1 MVRSPIDEIQNPT
14 GRNNGLAEIC
24 SLQVCRKFVKKKT
37 RSKYGAKM
45 ANTSFAYHK
54 IKAGCVSLTSN
65 EANAVFT
72 IFAPDLLLRFYK
84 FATYL

>member
-1 MVRSPIDEIQNPT
+1 MVNAP
-14 GRNNGLAEIC
+14 
-24 SLQVCRKFVKKKT
+24 
-37 RSKYGAKM
+37 
-45 ANTSFAYHK
+45 FAYQK
-54 IKAGCVSLTSN
+54 IKVGCVSLTSN